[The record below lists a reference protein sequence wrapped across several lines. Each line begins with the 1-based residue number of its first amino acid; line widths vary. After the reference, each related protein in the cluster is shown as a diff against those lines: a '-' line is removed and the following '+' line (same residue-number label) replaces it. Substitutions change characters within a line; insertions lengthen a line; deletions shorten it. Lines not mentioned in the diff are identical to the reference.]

1 MTQMRLNAAEVA
13 QVQAFVLAERRKSLS
28 EREWQFRLRGH
39 GYGLRERGNNWVLTD
54 LTKKTDL
61 FEIDDAALNAPV
73 ATQG

>member
-1 MTQMRLNAAEVA
+1 MTKMPLDAAEIA

-39 GYGLRERGNNWVLTD
+39 GYGLQECGKNRMVTALPKNTS
-54 LTKKTDL
+54 L
-61 FEIDDAALNAPV
+61 FEIDETVLNAPV